1 MDRDRPLLLVVE
13 DDPRL
18 AEQFRWALQK
28 SYALEAAA
36 DREGALAALERVRP
50 DLVLLDL
57 CLPPGNVPEEG
68 FRILEAAR
76 TTGATVVVM
85 SGLDERQA
93 ALRAIERGA
102 YDFFQKPFDL
112 DALRVVLAR
121 AVERRTIEA
130 ENRRLREEL
139 RDRFHLDGMVGISA
153 PMRAVTAAVQR
164 VADTSVT
171 VILEGESG
179 TGKELVA
186 RAIHYNSARRDGPFV
201 ALHCAALPESLLESE
216 LFGHEKGAFT
226 GAAAIRIGRFEAA
239 SGGTLFL
246 DEVGC
251 LAPATQSKLLRVLEQ
266 RTVERIGANRAHP
279 VDIRLVAATNEDLEA
294 RVRRGEFREDLYF
307 RIHVFPIRLPPLRER
322 GEDVGLLAEHF
333 LKLAGE
339 ARGATPKRLSTEAVE
354 ALCARA
360 WPGNVREL
368 RNVVDTLS
376 VLADGDTI
384 DLDEVLRAAPR
395 QGPASEPGPETVG
408 FKAAIEAYER
418 KILVDAIRRAE
429 GVKVRAARALG
440 LDASQMKYLTRK
452 HGL

>member
-1 MDRDRPLLLVVE
+1 LLLVE

-18 AEQFRWALQK
+18 AEQFRWALRP
-28 SYALEAAA
+28 SYGLECVGDRHAAL
-36 DREGALAALERVRP
+36 DALERVRP

-57 CLPPGNVPEEG
+57 CLPPENVPEEG
-68 FRILEAAR
+68 FRVLEAAR
-76 TTGATVVVM
+76 ATGATVVVM

-93 ALRAIERGA
+93 ALRAIDRGA

-112 DALRVVLAR
+112 DALRIVLAR
-121 AVERRTIEA
+121 AVERRSIEA
-130 ENRRLREEL
+130 ENRRLREQL
-139 RDRFHLDGMVGISA
+139 RERFHLDGMVGVSA
-153 PMRAVTAAVQR
+153 PIRAVTTAVQR
-164 VADTSVT
+164 VADTGVT

-179 TGKELVA
+179 TGKEVIA
-186 RAIHYNSARRDGPFV
+186 RAIHYHSARRAGPFV

-226 GAAAIRIGRFEAA
+226 GATATRIGRFEAA

-251 LAPATQSKLLRVLEQ
+251 LAPQTQTKLLRVLEE
-266 RTVERIGANRAHP
+266 RTVERIGSNRPHP
-279 VDIRLVAATNEDLEA
+279 VDIRLVAATNEDLGA
-294 RVRRGEFREDLYF
+294 KVRRNEFREDLYF

-322 GEDVGLLAEHF
+322 PEDVPLLAEHF
-333 LKLAGE
+333 LKLAAE
-339 ARGATPKRLSTEAVE
+339 ARGAGPKRLAPDAAE
-354 ALCARA
+354 ALRSRS

-368 RNVVDTLS
+368 RNLVDTLS
-376 VLADGDTI
+376 VLADGEMI
-384 DLDEVLRAAPR
+384 GRDEVERVAAEAAPAHGR
-395 QGPASEPGPETVG
+395 EAHG

-418 KILVDAIRRAE
+418 KVLVEAIQRAQ
-429 GVKVRAARALG
+429 GVKAQAARALG

>member
-1 MDRDRPLLLVVE
+1 MTTERDRPLLLVVE

-18 AEQFRWALQK
+18 AQQFHWALRQ
-28 SYALEAAA
+28 SYGLEGVGDRPAALEA
-36 DREGALAALERVRP
+36 LERFRP

-68 FRILEAAR
+68 FRILDAAR
-76 TTGATVVVM
+76 ATGATVVVM
-85 SGLDERQA
+85 SGLEERQA
-93 ALRAIERGA
+93 ALRAIDRGA
-102 YDFFQKPFDL
+102 YDFFQKPFDI

-130 ENRRLREEL
+130 ENRRLRDQL
-139 RDRFHLDGMVGISA
+139 RERFQLEGMVGVSA
-153 PMRAVTAAVQR
+153 PIRAVTTAVQR
-164 VADTSVT
+164 VADTGVT

-186 RAIHYNSARRDGPFV
+186 RAIHYHSARRDGPFV

-216 LFGHEKGAFT
+216 LFGHEKGSFT
-226 GAAAIRIGRFEAA
+226 GATATRIGRFEAA

-251 LAPATQSKLLRVLEQ
+251 LAPATQTKLLRVLEQ
-266 RTVERIGANRAHP
+266 RTVERIGSNRALP
-279 VDIRLVAATNEDLEA
+279 VDIRLVAATNDDLGA
-294 RVRRGEFREDLYF
+294 KVRRNEFREDLYF
-307 RIHVFPIRLPPLRER
+307 RIRVFPIRLPPLRER
-322 GEDVGLLAEHF
+322 PEDVPLLAEHF
-333 LKLAGE
+333 LKLAAE
-339 ARGATPKRLSTEAVE
+339 ARGAAPKALSAEAAE
-354 ALCARA
+354 ALRARA

-376 VLADGDTI
+376 VLTDGDTI
-384 DLDEVLRAAPR
+384 ALADIERVAAP
-395 QGPASEPGPETVG
+395 GEDGGAGAVG

-418 KILVDAIRRAE
+418 KVLVDAIQRAR
-429 GVKVRAARALG
+429 GVKARAARDLG

>member
-1 MDRDRPLLLVVE
+1 MDRDKPLLLLVE

-18 AEQFRWALQK
+18 AEQFRWALQT
-28 SYALEAAA
+28 SYGIETAGDREAAL
-36 DREGALAALERVRP
+36 DALERVRP

-57 CLPPGNVPEEG
+57 CLPPQNAPEEG

-76 TTGATVVVM
+76 AAGATAVVM

-102 YDFFQKPFDL
+102 YDFFQKPLDL

-121 AVERRTIEA
+121 AVERRAIEA
-130 ENRRLREEL
+130 ENRRLRDEL
-139 RDRFHLDGMVGISA
+139 RDRFHLDGVVAISA

-186 RAIHYNSARRDGPFV
+186 RAIHYNSSRRDGPFV

-226 GAAAIRIGRFEAA
+226 GASTIRIGRFEAA

-266 RTVERIGANRAHP
+266 RTVERIGSNRAHT
-279 VDIRLVAATNEDLEA
+279 VDMRLVAATNENLEA

-322 GEDVGLLAEHF
+322 VEDVSLLAEHF
-333 LKLAGE
+333 LKLAAE
-339 ARGATPKRLSTEAVE
+339 ARGAAPKRLSEEAAK
-354 ALCARA
+354 ALRARA

-376 VLADGDTI
+376 VLTDGETI
-384 DLDEVLRAAPR
+384 NLDDVLRVAPR
-395 QGPASEPGPETVG
+395 PGQGVEPGPETVG
-408 FKAAIEAYER
+408 FKAAIEVYER
-418 KILVDAIRRAE
+418 KVLVEAIRRAG
-429 GVKVRAARALG
+429 GVKARAARDLG